1 MTPPTEGASL
11 NLVSATKTIARF
23 ATKKLE
29 TRRAYAEVYSN
40 PSIYLAQPSGNGRYR
55 AALYFADAM
64 VNAYQARQWYEPLRQ
79 LAQMF
84 PLVIIVRNPET
95 ATALIKESPLP
106 VFYAKTIGDIE
117 NLLTSQQ
124 IDAVFYVNQNIRNFQ
139 MMRFNSPAHIFIC
152 HGESE
157 KAYMWSNQMKAYDY
171 VFSAGVA
178 AQERLSKNLTRY
190 NVHDRTR
197 LVGRPQIDVD
207 YPAPISVNPA
217 LPTVLYAPTWE
228 GDRPSMRYGSVQ
240 SHGVALIESLI
251 KDGGFNLIFRPHP
264 RSGINDSSYRAA
276 LDSIQS
282 RLTETN
288 ADSAGTLFYD
298 ESPQWGWQWAMSDI
312 CVTDISAV
320 AYDFLATGKPLLITK
335 PLSAEASVDNSPALS
350 RVPSLASQH
359 SANAPE
365 IIRERLAQT
374 DHSYTDLVERYFG
387 DTTKNAS
394 MKRFLDAS
402 IEIIE
407 ESRSLNESPE
417 LAS

>member
-1 MTPPTEGASL
+1 M
-11 NLVSATKTIARF
+11 NLVSATKTLARF

-29 TRRAYAEVYSN
+29 TRRAYAEVHSN
-40 PSIYLAQPSGNGRYR
+40 PSVYLAQPSGNRRYR
-55 AALYFADAM
+55 AALYFADSM

-79 LAQMF
+79 LAQKM
-84 PLVIIVRNPET
+84 PLVIIVRNPKT
-95 ATALIKESPLP
+95 AIALGKESPLP

-117 NLLTSQQ
+117 NLLASQQ

-139 MMRFNSPAHIFIC
+139 MMRFNSPAHVFIC

-178 AQERLSKNLTRY
+178 AQERLAKNLTRY
-190 NVHDRTR
+190 NVAERTR

-207 YPAPISVNPA
+207 YPAPISVNPE

-251 KDGGFNLIFRPHP
+251 KDGGFNIIFRPHP
-264 RSGINDSSYRAA
+264 RSGINDSGYGAA
-276 LDSIQS
+276 LDKIQA
-282 RLTETN
+282 RLTEAN

-335 PLSAEASVDNSPALS
+335 PLSAEASVDDSPALL
-350 RVPSLASQH
+350 RVPSLTSH
-359 SANAPE
+359 SAANGPTV
-365 IIRERLAQT
+365 IRERLAQN
-374 DHSYTDLVERYFG
+374 DDSYADLVEHYFG
-387 DTTKNAS
+387 DTSKNAS
-394 MKRFLDAS
+394 MNRFLNAS
-402 IEIIE
+402 LEIIN
-407 ESRSLNESPE
+407 ESRSLNEKAG